1 MTINTLTQIKED
13 SLISINYNIDENE
26 YESNKSNYKFHTR
39 AEILP
44 VNRPT
49 GPIFVEEKPADE
61 KPQAEKSQSFFSKYV
76 RKNYLTI

>member
-49 GPIFVEEKPADE
+49 GPIFGEEKPSDE

-76 RKNYLTI
+76 K